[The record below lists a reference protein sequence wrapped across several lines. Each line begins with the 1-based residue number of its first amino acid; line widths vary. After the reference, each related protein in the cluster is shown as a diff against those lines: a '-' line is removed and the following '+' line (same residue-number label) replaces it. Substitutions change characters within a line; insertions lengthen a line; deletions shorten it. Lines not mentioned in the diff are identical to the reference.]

1 MEGKGAAFAAGAFG
15 PVDVFFGFLIDP
27 GLDAGGDGD
36 EFSAEVV
43 DFAFGVFVF
52 GGVAGAFGDFGDAEE
67 FLGEGVSDEVG
78 FANPELAGVGG
89 EFAAVFGGAEEAV
102 DGGHGSEDE
111 FDAFALAKQGE
122 EAFAGF
128 GIVEAAEFEADV
140 GLADVNTEGFG
151 GDVFDG
157 VGFVEDDEV
166 TREEEVTVLGEGFLV
181 GGEEGEEEGVVHD
194 HDIGFSDFAAGGLIP
209 TVGAG
214 AAFARGAGVGLAADH
229 GPDAGGGGEGEVA
242 EGAVAGGLGP
252 FEELGEF
259 GGFEGGEEVAGFGE
273 GAFEA
278 GGAEVV
284 GAAFEEDGFE
294 VADEFLDDGDV
305 FVDELLLEIDRV
317 GGDDGFAFGVERAA
331 DGREEVGEGFADA
344 GGGFD
349 DQGLL
354 FFEGDA
360 DEFGH
365 ALLLRAIFEVAGAGE
380 EAGL

>member
-1 MEGKGAAFAAGAFG
+1 MEGEGAALTAGAFG

-27 GLDAGGDGD
+27 GFDAGGNGD

-52 GGVAGAFGDFGDAEE
+52 GGVAGAFGDFGDAKE
-67 FLGEGVSDEVG
+67 FLGESVSDEVG
-78 FANPELAGVGG
+78 FADPELAGVGG
-89 EFAAVFGGAEEAV
+89 EFAAVFGGAEKAV
-102 DGGHGSEDE
+102 DCGHGSEDE
-111 FDAFALAKQGE
+111 FNAFALAEQGE

-140 GLADVNTEGFG
+140 GFADMDPEGFG
-151 GDVFDG
+151 SDVFDG
-157 VGFVEDDEV
+157 MSFVEDDEV
-166 TREEEVTVLGEGFLV
+166 TREEEVAVFGKGFLI

-194 HDIGFSDFAAGGLIP
+194 HDIGFSDLAAGGLIP

-214 AAFARGAGVGLAADH
+214 AAFAGGAGVGFAANH

-252 FEELGEF
+252 LEELGEF

-284 GAAFEEDGFE
+284 GAAFEENGFE

-305 FVDELLLEIDRV
+305 FVDELLLEIDGV
-317 GGDDGFAFGVERAA
+317 GGDDGFAFGVESAA
-331 DGREEVGEGFADA
+331 DGGEEVGEGFADA

-349 DQGLL
+349 DERLL
-354 FFEGDA
+354 FFQGDA

-365 ALLLRAIFEVAGAGE
+365 ALLLRAIFEVA
-380 EAGL
+380 

>member
-1 MEGKGAAFAAGAFG
+1 MEGEGAAFTTGAFG
-15 PVDVFFGFLIDP
+15 PVDMFFGFLIDP
-27 GLDAGGDGD
+27 GFDAGGDGD
-36 EFSAEVV
+36 EFSTEVV

-78 FANPELAGVGG
+78 FADPELAGVGG

-102 DGGHGSEDE
+102 DGGHGGEDE
-111 FDAFALAKQGE
+111 FDAFAFAEQGE

-140 GLADVNTEGFG
+140 GFADMDPEGFG

-157 VGFVEDDEV
+157 VSFVEDDEV
-166 TREEEVTVLGEGFLV
+166 TREEEVAILGEGFLI

-194 HDIGFSDFAAGGLIP
+194 HDIGLGDLAAGGLIP

-252 FEELGEF
+252 FEELREF

-284 GAAFEEDGFE
+284 GAAFQEDGFE

-305 FVDELLLEIDRV
+305 FVDELLLEVDGV
-317 GGDDGFAFGVERAA
+317 SGDDGFAFGVESAA
-331 DGREEVGEGFADA
+331 DGGEEVGEGFADA

-349 DQGLL
+349 DERLL
-354 FFEGDA
+354 FFQGDA

-365 ALLLRAIFEVAGAGE
+365 ALLLRAIFEVA
-380 EAGL
+380 

>member
-1 MEGKGAAFAAGAFG
+1 MEGEGAVFAAGAFG
-15 PVDVFFGFLIDP
+15 PVDVFFGFLVDP
-27 GLDAGGDGD
+27 GFDAGGDGD

-52 GGVAGAFGDFGDAEE
+52 GSVARAFGDFGDAEE
-67 FLGEGVSDEVG
+67 FLGKGVGDEVG
-78 FANPELAGVGG
+78 FADPEFAGVGG
-89 EFAAVFGGAEEAV
+89 EFAAVFGRAEEAIH
-102 DGGHGSEDE
+102 GGHGGEDE
-111 FDAFALAKQGE
+111 FDAFALAEQGE
-122 EAFAGF
+122 EAFASF
-128 GIVEAAEFEADV
+128 RIVETAEFEADV
-140 GLADVNTEGFG
+140 GLADVNAEGFG

-166 TREEEVTVLGEGFLV
+166 TREEEVAVFGEGFLV
-181 GGEEGEEEGVVHD
+181 RGEEGEEERVVHD
-194 HDIGFSDFAAGGLIP
+194 HDIGFGDLAAGGLIP
-209 TVGAG
+209 AVGAG

-242 EGAVAGGLGP
+242 EGAVASGLGP
-252 FEELGEF
+252 LEEFGEF
-259 GGFEGGEEVAGFGE
+259 GGFEGGEEVAGFSE

-294 VADEFLDDGDV
+294 VADELLDDGDV
-305 FVDELLLEIDRV
+305 FVDELLLEIDGV
-317 GGDDGFAFGVERAA
+317 GGDDGFAFGVEGAA
-331 DGREEVGEGFADA
+331 DGGEEVGEGFADA

-354 FFEGDA
+354 FFQGNA

-365 ALLLRAIFEVAGAGE
+365 ALLLRAIFEVA
-380 EAGL
+380 